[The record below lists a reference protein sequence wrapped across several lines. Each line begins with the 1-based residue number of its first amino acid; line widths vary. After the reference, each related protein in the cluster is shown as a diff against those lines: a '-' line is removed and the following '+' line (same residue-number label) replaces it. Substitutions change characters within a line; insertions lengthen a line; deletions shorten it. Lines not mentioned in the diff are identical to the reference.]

1 MLNPLDWYMVVYY
14 PANGRLQAWK
24 KHWIPMLNTKE
35 RILETA
41 LALFAES
48 GYEAV
53 STGDIAGALGLT
65 KGALYRHYRNKR
77 AILDAIVARMAER
90 DARQAVDNGL
100 PTGTADEMP
109 SAYENTTPRALVAFS
124 KAMFRYWTQD
134 SFASRFRR
142 MLAIEQ
148 FRDPGMMRLYQQ
160 YLVDGPLGY
169 VADLFAAM
177 GLQNPREE
185 AAKFYGPM
193 FFLFGVHDGADDRAV
208 VESLMDRLLDDA
220 GKRLETISEKGQT
233 MDKDNKLII
242 RRETE
247 RDWRTVETLVRE
259 SFWNVYRPG
268 CQEHYVLHR
277 FRSDPA
283 FVRELDFV
291 MEKDGRIV
299 GQNVFVR
306 AAIRADDGREVPILA
321 MGPICIAPDLQ
332 RQGLGKRLLDCSLE
346 KAAALG
352 FGAVCF
358 EGNIAFYGKSGFSPA
373 RRFGLRYHGLPEGA
387 DDSFFLCKELRPG
400 YLAGIRGEYG
410 PPEGYF
416 AAEREPDAF
425 EAFDARFPPKEKK
438 HLPGQLF

>member
-1 MLNPLDWYMVVYY
+1 MVD
-14 PANGRLQAWK
+14 
-24 KHWIPMLNTKE
+24 TKE

-41 LALFAES
+41 LALFAEG

-53 STGDIAGALGLT
+53 STGEIAGALGLT

-77 AILDAIVARMAER
+77 AILDAIVARMAKR
-90 DARQAVDNGL
+90 DARQAADNGV
-100 PTGTADEMP
+100 PTGTLEEMP
-109 SAYENTTPRALVAFS
+109 SAYGKTTPAALVAFS

-134 SFASRFRR
+134 AFASRFRR

-160 YLVDGPLGY
+160 YLGEGPLGY

-177 GLQNPREE
+177 GFPNPREE

-193 FFLFGVHDGADDRAV
+193 FFLFGVHDGTSDRETVA
-208 VESLMDRLLDDA
+208 SLMDNLLDDA
-220 GKRLETISEKGQT
+220 GKRLEATLEKGRN
-233 MDKDNKLII
+233 MDKDNSLVI

-247 RDWRTVETLVRE
+247 RDWLTVENLVRE

-306 AAIRADDGREVPILA
+306 AAIRTDGGREVPILA
-321 MGPICIAPDLQ
+321 MGPICIAQELQ
-332 RQGLGKRLLDCSLE
+332 RQGLGKRLLDFSLE

-358 EGNIAFYGKSGFSPA
+358 EGNIAFYGKSGFVPA

-400 YLAGIRGEYG
+400 YLAGCRGEYA
-410 PPEGYF
+410 PPGGYF

-425 EAFDARFPPKEKK
+425 EAFEARFPPKEKK
-438 HLPGQLF
+438 RLPGQLF